1 MSLRLHYFYVTNSYV
16 GGQVWSVS
24 SSHFLSTQYLKNAM
38 MDKIHIC
45 YVDVT
50 GTQGVPC
57 FKVTLN
63 SHY

>member
-1 MSLRLHYFYVTNSYV
+1 MSLRLHYVCVTSSYV

-24 SSHFLSTQYLKNAM
+24 LSHFLSRQYLKNGM
-38 MDKIHIC
+38 MDEIQIW

-50 GTQGVPC
+50 STQGLPC

-63 SHY
+63 SH